1 MRRLYFCPKMFTF
14 EGYSITQT
22 MKRTL
27 MIVAAVAAL
36 FATSCKK
43 PVNPDLPTINWAS
56 NPGFAQQELAPGLDG
71 AIAVSAPGKIDMLT
85 ITLGLGD
92 YAILANPYIGVSSN
106 KGSGSKTSPVF
117 DVVDD
122 STVASFLQSLGMSAG
137 SSLMGKTLTNLDLV
151 KILETLIKGQP
162 VANNTS
168 FTMKIDLKDQAGNAK
183 TATAKF
189 HFTSAPSFVWDNN
202 ASFAIVDLNEAQT
215 PAKIKLSAPGKVDKF
230 TITLEN
236 GADSKLVD
244 YIKNRTTGGKTVI
257 DLIGDATVASS
268 FKKYFPAGD
277 AIAGKTEAL
286 LDFSFMY
293 DLKYDMGAST
303 NVFTLSVTD
312 KNGKNTVTQVKFKK

>member
-1 MRRLYFCPKMFTF
+1 
-14 EGYSITQT
+14 
-22 MKRTL
+22 

-56 NPGFAQQELAPGLDG
+56 NPNFAQQELAPGLDG
-71 AIAVSAPGKIDMLT
+71 AISVSAPGKIDVLT

-92 YAILANPYIGVSSN
+92 YAILANPYIGVSAN
-106 KGSGSKTSPVF
+106 KGSGSKSPVL

-122 STVASFLQSLGMSAG
+122 PTVASFLQSLGMSAG
-137 SSLMGKTLTNLDLV
+137 SSLRGKTLANLDLV
-151 KILETLIKGQP
+151 EILETLIKGQI

-168 FTMKIDLKDQAGNAK
+168 FTMKIDMKDQAGNTK
-183 TATAKF
+183 NATAKF

-202 ASFAIVDLNEAQT
+202 ANFATVDLNEAQI
-215 PAKIKLSAPGKVDKF
+215 PVKIRVTAPGKIDKF

-236 GADSKLVD
+236 GADSKLVE

-257 DLIGDATVASS
+257 DLIGDETVVSS

-277 AIAGKTEAL
+277 ALAGKTEAL

-293 DLKYDMGAST
+293 DQKYDMGAST

>member
-1 MRRLYFCPKMFTF
+1 MRRLYFCCKMFTF

-137 SSLMGKTLTNLDLV
+137 SSLRGKTLTNLDLV

-236 GADSKLVD
+236 GADLQSLD
-244 YIKNRTTGGKTVI
+244 AGLLLLAALDLGRLSAGKDKALFLSVCCDDHNI
-257 DLIGDATVASS
+257 DLLADPLVGILN
-268 FKKYFPAGD
+268 
-277 AIAGKTEAL
+277 IARAELGSGNKCPDT
-286 LDFSFMY
+286 FH
-293 DLKYDMGAST
+293 
-303 NVFTLSVTD
+303 
-312 KNGKNTVTQVKFKK
+312 

>member
-1 MRRLYFCPKMFTF
+1 
-14 EGYSITQT
+14 

-27 MIVAAVAAL
+27 MIVAALAAL

-43 PVNPDLPTINWAS
+43 PVNPDLPAINWAS
-56 NPGFAQQELAPGLDG
+56 NPNFAQQELAPGLDG

-106 KGSGSKTSPVF
+106 KGSGSKSPVF

-122 STVASFLQSLGMSAG
+122 STVASFLQGMGMSAG
-137 SSLMGKTLTNLDLV
+137 SSLRGKTLANLDLV
-151 KILETLIKGQP
+151 EILETLIKGQP

-168 FTMKIDLKDQAGNAK
+168 FTMKLDMKDQAGNTK
-183 TATAKF
+183 SATAKF
-189 HFTSAPSFVWDNN
+189 HFTSAPEFVWDNN
-202 ASFAIVDLNEAQT
+202 PGFAIVDLNEAQI
-215 PAKIKLSAPGKVDKF
+215 PVKIRVTAPGKIDKF

-236 GADSKLVD
+236 GADSKLIE

-257 DLIGDATVASS
+257 DLIGDETVVSS

-277 AIAGKTEAL
+277 ALAGKTEAL

-293 DLKYDMGAST
+293 DQKYDMGAST

-312 KNGKNTVTQVKFKK
+312 RNGKNTVTQVKFKK